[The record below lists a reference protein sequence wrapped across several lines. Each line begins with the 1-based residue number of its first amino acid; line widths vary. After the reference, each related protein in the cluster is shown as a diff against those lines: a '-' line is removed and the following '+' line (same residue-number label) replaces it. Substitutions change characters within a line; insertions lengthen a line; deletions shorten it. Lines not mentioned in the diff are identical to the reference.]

1 MTIKARTIV
10 TIATITIFI
19 LFSALSLPAKNKYH
33 VGLSMG
39 SVIPIA
45 EFGSNN
51 PLSNT
56 SGFAKPGFTM
66 NFDGDYFIHNRLAL
80 SARFHFGQTTTD
92 NDATYNWLKNASSNY
107 ITENNDSLRN
117 NIGNWYWSSPL
128 VGIKVNY
135 PIVMNKIYIDGG
147 IFSGLNISNPSLQR
161 IRIINKTTK
170 KETFS
175 ENNSS
180 AIYSTPIMLDAGI
193 RVILNKNIQL
203 KAQSS
208 YYRAKSNYEHY
219 IYSMSPGASDI
230 EELESFNVK
239 KTIETI
245 NLTFGLIYIL

>member
-1 MTIKARTIV
+1 MTIKARTIA
-10 TIATITIFI
+10 TIAVIT
-19 LFSALSLPAKNKYH
+19 LLLLLSTHSVSAKKKYH
-33 VGLSMG
+33 VSLSMG
-39 SVIPIA
+39 SVMPIA
-45 EFGSNN
+45 EFGINN

-92 NDATYNWLKNASSNY
+92 NAATHQRLINVSTTY
-107 ITENNDSLRN
+107 INENNDSLRN

-135 PIVMNKIYIDGG
+135 PIVLNKIYIDGG
-147 IFSGLNISNPSLQR
+147 IFSGLNISHPSVQR

-170 KETFS
+170 KETYS
-175 ENNSS
+175 ENNSN
-180 AIYSTPIMLDAGI
+180 AVYSTPIMLDAGV
-193 RVILNKNIQL
+193 RVIISKSIQL
-203 KAQSS
+203 KVQSS

-219 IYSMSPGASDI
+219 IYSITPGASNI

-239 KTIETI
+239 QTIETI
-245 NLTFGLIYIL
+245 NLYFGLIYIL